1 MTTTPA
7 TSVYKPNRRRFGLL
21 VHGLLAAAAALPL
34 GGCAPATVLNAFVP
48 SEGYELRSDLA
59 YGSGERH
66 GLDLYI
72 PADTTAAPAPVIVYF
87 YGGSWKNGSREHYR
101 FIGEALA
108 RQGFL
113 VAVPDYRLFP
123 AVRFP
128 AFVED
133 GAQTVRWVRDNIDS
147 FGGDPGRI
155 ILMGHSAGAHIAAL
169 LVLDE
174 SYLADAGVSRNSLR
188 GLVGVAGPYAFDPVT
203 HKKTK
208 DIFAGVA
215 KPDRTRPITF
225 APEATANGGGVPAL
239 LLHGAEDTTV
249 LPANSRALAEE
260 LRKAGSR
267 ATFREY
273 AERGHIGIIL
283 SFAAP
288 FRDRD
293 SVYQDTIAFL
303 KTL

>member
-1 MTTTPA
+1 MTTLRA
-7 TSVYKPNRRRFGLL
+7 TSSKAKSWRFGRLL
-21 VHGLLAAAAALPL
+21 RGLLAAAAALPF
-34 GGCAPATVLNAFVP
+34 GGCAPADLLNAFIP
-48 SEGYELRSDLA
+48 SEGYEHLPDLA
-59 YGSGERH
+59 YGQGDRH
-66 GLDLYI
+66 RLDLYV
-72 PADTTAAPAPVIVYF
+72 PAAAPAPVIVFF
-87 YGGSWKNGSREHYR
+87 YGGSWKNGSRSHYR

-108 RQGFL
+108 RQGFV

-123 AVRFP
+123 EVRFP

-133 GAQTVRWVRDNIDS
+133 GAQAVHWVRNNIGS
-147 FGGDPGRI
+147 FGGDPDRI

-174 SYLADAGVSRNSLR
+174 TYFAEAGMTQASLS

-203 HKKTK
+203 HAKTK
-208 DIFAGVA
+208 DIFSGVTA
-215 KPDRTRPITF
+215 PDRTRPIAF
-225 APEATANGGGVPAL
+225 APGAPANGSSIPAL

-249 LPANSRALAEE
+249 LPENSRALAEE
-260 LRKAGSR
+260 LRKAGGE

-273 AERGHIGIIL
+273 SDRGHIGIIL

-288 FRDRD
+288 FRGRDR
-293 SVYQDTIAFL
+293 VYEDTVTFL